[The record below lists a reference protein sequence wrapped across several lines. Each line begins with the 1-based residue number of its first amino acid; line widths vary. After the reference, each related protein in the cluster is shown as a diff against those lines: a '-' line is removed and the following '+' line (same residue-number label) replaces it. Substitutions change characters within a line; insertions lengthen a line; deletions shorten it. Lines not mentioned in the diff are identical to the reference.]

1 MKYFTL
7 PYTYVLSLFR
17 TIFLNNKLLT
27 LTNDTVPE
35 IYPNVLNDTKGMGL
49 RLQSGDI
56 GFWVVPNLQ
65 VNNKAHFSIVL
76 FMYRVS
82 RKSI

>member
-7 PYTYVLSLFR
+7 PYTYALSLFR

-35 IYPNVLNDTKGMGL
+35 IYPNVLNDTKGVDL

-56 GFWVVPNLQ
+56 GFWVVPGLQ
-65 VNNKAHFSIVL
+65 VIIK
-76 FMYRVS
+76 RVS
-82 RKSI
+82 LSFYLHTVCCYSL